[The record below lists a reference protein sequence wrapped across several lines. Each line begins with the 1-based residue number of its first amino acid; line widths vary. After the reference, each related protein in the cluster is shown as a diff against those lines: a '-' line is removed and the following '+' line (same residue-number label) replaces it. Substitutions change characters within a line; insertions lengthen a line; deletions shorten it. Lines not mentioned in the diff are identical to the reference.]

1 MTGVKGIQSVN
12 DSFSKAGSLEKENNC
27 NRLADFSVYT
37 ILTLQKS
44 PSSLKLL
51 PLFSLQNTDNPY
63 LNEPLK
69 EVPMAL
75 FTKSTKRGTTEKFDK
90 KKRFNWEEENRH
102 LIALIQSGDLEQA
115 LVAGQQMVDHVDQVY
130 RKDSKE
136 KATTYNNMGMVF
148 MLSRDYELADQC
160 FREALMMRI
169 RLFGESNNEVA
180 VVLLNMAELYS
191 RQAREIMAANRVIAG
206 S

>member
-1 MTGVKGIQSVN
+1 
-12 DSFSKAGSLEKENNC
+12 
-27 NRLADFSVYT
+27 
-37 ILTLQKS
+37 
-44 PSSLKLL
+44 
-51 PLFSLQNTDNPY
+51 
-63 LNEPLK
+63 
-69 EVPMAL
+69 MAL